1 MYDKGFGATSINKS
15 GVGQTYSSILV
26 DKEDFFNYRGSF
38 ETFTKR
44 QQGGLIGR
52 RNETRV
58 MNTYSCEWDVV
69 LREII

>member
-1 MYDKGFGATSINKS
+1 MLLLSTSLGWDRHTAAYLWTKKI
-15 GVGQTYSSILV
+15 
-26 DKEDFFNYRGSF
+26 FFNYRGSF

>member
-26 DKEDFFNYRGSF
+26 DREDFFNYRGSF

-44 QQGGLIGR
+44 QQGTLL
-52 RNETRV
+52 
-58 MNTYSCEWDVV
+58 DVEM
-69 LREII
+69 RQE